1 MLVTLSLSSLL
12 LCVAA
17 TILFYVG
24 IIGKQPQ
31 SLQKKAICC
40 LAVSFLLLSLLLCV
54 NFIRDMNIFVAFM
67 VFNSALLVSF
77 AYFVSGVL

>member
-54 NFIRDMNIFVAFM
+54 NFIRDMISQVKLTPVDN
-67 VFNSALLVSF
+67 
-77 AYFVSGVL
+77 VLRF

>member
-31 SLQKKAICC
+31 QFVVWQLVFCC
-40 LAVSFLLLSLLLCV
+40 FL
-54 NFIRDMNIFVAFM
+54 FYYA
-67 VFNSALLVSF
+67 
-77 AYFVSGVL
+77 